1 MTKIFIPQEISSIAV
16 EKLKTIGEVTMYT
29 GTDGVMPHDEI
40 LKQVKD
46 KDILFALGEI
56 EFDREII
63 MEAAPLKL
71 VSAMHMK
78 ATFVDKNAC
87 TERKVP
93 LCGIPNFVSKTT
105 AEFTFALLMSTAW
118 RLPEAH
124 EYLKSGKWT
133 QNQSTS
139 FLGSRLYGKTIG
151 IVGMGAV
158 GSGVAKKAAACD
170 MNIIYHKRTR
180 LSAAEEYMLG
190 DAEYRAIEDLFME
203 ADFVVLCTSLTN
215 DTKGLVGKD
224 LIALMKPTSILIN
237 TSRGPIID
245 EEALENALREK
256 IILGAGLDVFHR
268 EVPESDPGPR
278 KGLFD
283 LENVVM
289 TPHIGSAARETR
301 DEMALRAVH
310 NIERFLQGKRPFDV
324 LNPEVYGEA
333 SKNDEV
339 IG

>member
-1 MTKIFIPQEISSIAV
+1 MVKIFIPQKISEIAF

-29 GTDGVMPHDEI
+29 GTDGPMPHDEI
-40 LKQVKD
+40 LKEVKD
-46 KDILFALGEI
+46 KDILYALGEV
-56 EFDREII
+56 EFDREVI
-63 MEAAPLKL
+63 MAANPLKL

-78 ATFVDKNAC
+78 ATFVDKKAC
-87 TERKVP
+87 SERKVP

-105 AEFTFALLMSTAW
+105 AEFTFALLMATAW

-124 EYLKSGKWT
+124 EYLRNNEWT

-158 GSGVAKKAAACD
+158 GSGVARRAVACD
-170 MNIIYHKRTR
+170 MNVIYHKRTR
-180 LSAAEEYMLG
+180 LSPAEEITFG
-190 DAEYRAIEDLFME
+190 NAEYKALEDLFME
-203 ADFVVLCTSLTN
+203 SDIVVLCTSLTN
-215 DTKGLVGKD
+215 DTKGLVGEE
-224 LIALMKPTSILIN
+224 LLSLMKPTSILIN
-237 TSRGPIID
+237 TSRGPILD
-245 EEALENALREK
+245 EEALENALRDK
-256 IILGAGLDVFHR
+256 KILGAGLDVYEV
-268 EVPESDPGPR
+268 EVPEAKPGPR

-301 DEMALRAVH
+301 DEMAMRAVH
-310 NIERFLQGKRPFDV
+310 NIERFLDGKRPFDV

-333 SKNDEV
+333 ASNDEV

>member
-1 MTKIFIPQEISSIAV
+1 
-16 EKLKTIGEVTMYT
+16 
-29 GTDGVMPHDEI
+29 
-40 LKQVKD
+40 
-46 KDILFALGEI
+46 
-56 EFDREII
+56 
-63 MEAAPLKL
+63 
-71 VSAMHMK
+71 MHMK

-180 LSAAEEYMLG
+180 LSAAEEYVLG

-224 LIALMKPTSILIN
+224 LIGLMKPTSILIN
-237 TSRGPIID
+237 TSRGPIVD

>member
-1 MTKIFIPQEISSIAV
+1 MVKIFIPQEITKVAY
-16 EKLKTIGEVTMYT
+16 EKLKTIGDVTMYT
-29 GTDGVMPHDEI
+29 GTDGPMPHDEI
-40 LKQVKD
+40 LKEVTD
-46 KDILFALGEI
+46 KDILYALGEV

-63 MEAAPLKL
+63 MAAKPLKL

-78 ATFVDKNAC
+78 ATFVDKKAC
-87 TERKVP
+87 SERKVP

-118 RLPEAH
+118 RLPEAQR
-124 EYLKSGKWT
+124 YLQDGKWT

-158 GSGVAKKAAACD
+158 GTGVAKRAAACD
-170 MNIIYHKRTR
+170 MKVIYHKRQR
-180 LSAAEEYMLG
+180 LSAAEELVLG
-190 DAEYRAIEDLFME
+190 NAEYRAIEDLFME
-203 ADFVVLCTSLTN
+203 SDFVVLCTSLTN
-215 DTKGLVGKD
+215 DTKGLVGEY
-224 LIALMKPTSILIN
+224 LLSLMKPTSILIN
-237 TSRGPIID
+237 TSRGPILD
-245 EEALENALREK
+245 EEALENALRSGQ
-256 IILGAGLDVFHR
+256 ILGAGLDVYEI
-268 EVPESDPGPR
+268 EVPEPNPGPR
-278 KGLFD
+278 KGLYE

-310 NIERFLQGKRPFDV
+310 NIERFLEGKRPFDV

-333 SKNDEV
+333 ASNDEV

>member
-1 MTKIFIPQEISSIAV
+1 MVKIFVPQLISQVAYK
-16 EKLKTIGEVTMYT
+16 KLQTLGDVTMYE
-29 GTDGVMPHDEI
+29 GTDGPMPHDEI
-40 LKQVKD
+40 LKEVQD
-46 KDILFALGEI
+46 KDILYALGEV
-56 EFDREII
+56 EFDREVIL
-63 MEAAPLKL
+63 AAKPLKL

-78 ATFVDKNAC
+78 ATFVDKKTC

-105 AEFTFALLMSTAW
+105 AEFTFALLMATAW
-118 RLPEAH
+118 RLPEALD
-124 EYLKSGKWT
+124 YLKDKKWT

-151 IVGMGAV
+151 IIGMGAV
-158 GSGVAKKAAACD
+158 GTGVAKRAAACD
-170 MNIIYHKRTR
+170 MKVIYHKRSR
-180 LSAAEEYMLG
+180 LSAAEEYVLG
-190 DAEYRAIEDLFME
+190 NAEFRAIEDLFME
-203 ADFVVLCTSLTN
+203 SDFVMLCTSLTN

-224 LIALMKPTSILIN
+224 LLSLMKPTSILIN
-237 TSRGPIID
+237 TSRGPILD

-256 IILGAGLDVFHR
+256 KILGAGLDVYET
-268 EVPESDPGPR
+268 EVPEPNPGPR
-278 KGLFD
+278 PGLFD

-310 NIERFLQGKRPFDV
+310 NIERFLDGKRPFDV

-333 SKNDEV
+333 ANNDEV

>member
-215 DTKGLVGKD
+215 DTKGLVDKD
-224 LIALMKPTSILIN
+224 LIGLMKPTSILIN

-245 EEALENALREK
+245 EEALENALRKK

>member
-1 MTKIFIPQEISSIAV
+1 MVKIFIPQEISQTAY
-16 EKLKTIGEVTMYT
+16 EKLRTIGDVTMYT
-29 GTDGVMPHDEI
+29 GTDGPMPHDEI
-40 LKQVKD
+40 LKEVKD
-46 KDILFALGEI
+46 KDILYALGEI
-56 EFDREII
+56 EFDREVI
-63 MEAAPLKL
+63 MAAKPLKL

-78 ATFVDKNAC
+78 ATFVDKQAC
-87 TERKVP
+87 SERKVP

-105 AEFTFALLMSTAW
+105 AEFTFALLMATAW

-124 EYLKSGKWT
+124 EYLRNNQWT

-158 GSGVAKKAAACD
+158 GSGVAKRAVACD
-170 MNIIYHKRTR
+170 MNIIYHKRNR
-180 LSAAEEYMLG
+180 LSPAEEITFG
-190 DAEYRAIEDLFME
+190 NAEYRALEDLFME
-203 ADFVVLCTSLTN
+203 SDIVVLCTSLTN
-215 DTKGLVGKD
+215 DTKGLVGKE
-224 LIALMKPTSILIN
+224 LLSLMKPSSILIN
-237 TSRGPIID
+237 TSRGPILD
-245 EEALENALREK
+245 EAALENALREK
-256 IILGAGLDVFHR
+256 KILGAGLDVYEV
-268 EVPESDPGPR
+268 EVPEDNPGPR
-278 KGLFD
+278 PGLFE

-310 NIERFLQGKRPFDV
+310 NIERFLEGKRPFDV

-333 SKNDEV
+333 KNNDEV